1 MNGIAL
7 IDCNS
12 FYASCE
18 QLFRPDLRG
27 RPVVVLS
34 NNDGCIIAR
43 NGPAKQLQIP
53 MGVPFFQ
60 VQKAL
65 DQAGVAVFSSNYALY
80 GDLSNRVMSVLEQA
94 APEIEVYSIDEAFA
108 DCSGLDLPAQVQL
121 VQQMYQQVTQWVGL
135 PIGIG
140 LAPNK
145 TLAKI
150 ANHLAKTDAHR
161 PWMIG
166 PGQASLHETQH
177 RIQLLPHIPIHQV
190 WGVGQRLATRLNQM
204 GIKTAADLAERDP
217 TSIRRQFN
225 RLLEGTLR
233 ELRGERIFALNQ
245 GPETQRHCINSRS
258 LKWATNDPAI
268 LRQALATHAAK
279 CGQKLRRQ
287 ELVAQH
293 ICIQLKGKSR
303 GMGIRRQA
311 FKALTPV
318 SNDSR
323 QLIQIAHQLFEQLAH
338 RDPTW
343 PQLRFN
349 KVGVI
354 VGDLQPTDSIQL
366 DLLCEQTP
374 TQKPSLMA
382 LMDKMNQQGLG
393 QNFIAAEGGPHQNW
407 HMRRDRL
414 SPRYTSAWQDL
425 PRVS

>member
-18 QLFRPDLRG
+18 QLFRPDLRD
-27 RPVVVLS
+27 RAVVVLS

-43 NGPAKQLQIP
+43 NELAKQLQIP

-60 VQKAL
+60 VQRVL
-65 DQAGVAVFSSNYALY
+65 DQAGAAIFSSNYALY
-80 GDLSNRVMSVLEQA
+80 GDLSNRVMSLLEQT

-108 DCSGLDLPAQVQL
+108 DCSGLDLPKQIVL

-145 TLAKI
+145 TLAKL
-150 ANHLAKTDAHR
+150 ANRLAKTDAHR

-166 PGQASLHETQH
+166 PGQASLHEAQH
-177 RIQLLPHIPIHQV
+177 RAQLLPQIPIHQV
-190 WGVGQRLATRLNQM
+190 WGVGQRLAARLSQM

-217 TSIRRQFN
+217 TLIKRQFN

-245 GPETQRHCINSRS
+245 GPETQHHCINSRS
-258 LKWATNDPAI
+258 LKWSTNDPTI
-268 LRQALATHAAK
+268 LKQALATHAAK
-279 CGQKLRRQ
+279 CGRKLRRQ
-287 ELVAQH
+287 GLVARH
-293 ICIQLKGKSR
+293 LSIQLKGKVR
-303 GMGIRRQA
+303 GLNVRRQTYQ
-311 FKALTPV
+311 ALDPV

-323 QLIQIAHQLFEQLAH
+323 QLIQHAHHLFEQLSQQ
-338 RDPTW
+338 DPTW
-343 PQLRFN
+343 QHIRFN

-354 VGDLQPTDSIQL
+354 VGDLQTADSVQL
-366 DLLCEQTP
+366 DLLSEQP
-374 TQKPSLMA
+374 SVRHQSLMT
-382 LMDKMNQQGLG
+382 LMDRMNQKGLG
-393 QNFIAAEGGPHQNW
+393 QSFIAAEGGPQQHW

-414 SPRYTSAWQDL
+414 SPRYTTVWQDL